1 MQNML
6 TMNKE
11 VQKFSLKLNKNNRIL
26 LLSPALPPVET
37 LHISPVLNTT
47 ALLGSNTKK
56 KRLN

>member
-26 LLSPALPPVET
+26 LLSPALLPVET

-47 ALLGSNTKK
+47 ALLGANTKK